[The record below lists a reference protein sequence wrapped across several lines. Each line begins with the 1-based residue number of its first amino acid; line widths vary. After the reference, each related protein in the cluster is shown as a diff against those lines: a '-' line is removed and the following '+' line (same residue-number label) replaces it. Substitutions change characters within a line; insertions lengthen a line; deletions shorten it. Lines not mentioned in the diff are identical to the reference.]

1 MRFRRILCAVLLLVL
16 VAAALPLPGET
27 ALAAARYYITV
38 DLTNQIVTVY
48 DNGNT
53 TESGIA
59 RQMIC
64 SSGRAATPTPVGTY
78 TLPGKSYASERT
90 EWYYFSKYNC
100 YAKWATRIVGGIL
113 FHSVLYTA
121 AKKGPTS
128 SSVNALG
135 GQASHGCVRLRVADA
150 KWIAENCPAGTRCRI
165 YKSGKTNS
173 DLRKR
178 LLNKSF
184 SRASESYDQFMGR
197 KTELLARGSRG
208 DLVTRLQ
215 KRLKALGFLN
225 DVADGIFGANT
236 ETAVKRF
243 QAACGLTQNGEVRLP
258 LWKAI
263 FADGA
268 PTGTWVPLSSGM
280 EGPAVAALQGA
291 LIRLKLYEGAADGDY
306 DDDTVQA
313 VKRYQTCFTE
323 DSATGKASAALQRAI
338 FARADSVAEAFGDRE
353 YQLVSDTVE
362 VELAKV
368 RGTSTA
374 KLYAK
379 GKSSSKVLAKLKK
392 KTVVSVLDRKSSWSK
407 VRYQDVT
414 GYIKNKYLKFYTG
427 TAEVY
432 SYADLTEPTATPEIL
447 IPTTEP
453 TATPE
458 IFIPTPTPEIFIPT
472 VQPTAK
478 PTATP
483 ESTTEPTATPV
494 SIAQPTATPGS
505 TVEPTAT
512 PAWDW
517 TFVLGPEGEPASE
530 DAPDPAAAGD
540 EAGVGEVTM
549 PLTGDN
555 THAPAYAVIKAD
567 GAPLYALPDAGATVL
582 ATLPGDAGLQV
593 LRLEDG
599 WVTVLYRQGAAYLR
613 LEDVRL
619 ADAAPRFE
627 PGLEAAE
634 PTQRPDDGG
643 NGLQIEVEDAPQE
656 ADGLTLE
663 EEVIP

>member
-215 KRLKALGFLN
+215 KRLTALGFLN

-263 FADGA
+263 FADSA

-323 DSATGKASAALQRAI
+323 DSATGKANAALQRAI

-447 IPTTEP
+447 IPTAEP

-494 SIAQPTATPGS
+494 SIAQPTATPES

-582 ATLPGDAGLQV
+582 ATLPGDAGLQL

-656 ADGLTLE
+656 TDGLTLE